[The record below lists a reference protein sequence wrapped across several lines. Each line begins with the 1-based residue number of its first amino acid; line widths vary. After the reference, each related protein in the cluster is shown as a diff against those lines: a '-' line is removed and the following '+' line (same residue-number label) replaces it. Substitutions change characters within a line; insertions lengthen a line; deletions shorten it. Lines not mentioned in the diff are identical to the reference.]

1 MKRIQLY
8 NSRIL
13 FTVNNVRKTIAF
25 IMKVGDPIKLTWLC
39 IFLLSAFSVSAQL
52 NIPPKAA
59 FDPSEAKELLAPGSS
74 SIKGIAYTRTKN
86 GFGMTGTKT
95 SITRE
100 TVYLLPFTKHLAE
113 WDAQNSK
120 MFKNRNKRYVLSDEC
135 LQYYLST
142 TTDEYGNFEFKNLKP
157 GKYLLQ
163 TKYYMTHTYD
173 GVDVGT
179 KAYLMEKKVEI
190 KNENEVLDV
199 KFANW

>member
-1 MKRIQLY
+1 MKRIELY
-8 NSRIL
+8 YSKKL
-13 FTVNNVRKTIAF
+13 FTVNNIRKPLAF
-25 IMKVGDPIKLTWLC
+25 AIQVGNAIKITLAC
-39 IFLLSAFSVSAQL
+39 IFLFSAFSLSAQL
-52 NIPPKAA
+52 SVPPKAA
-59 FDPSEAKELLAPGSS
+59 FDPLEAKELLAPGSS

-86 GFGMTGTKT
+86 GFGMTGSKT